1 MKIRIWLAALLTILM
16 LPHPAPLLWAQDVD
30 EVPGAYDSEEA
41 QEKAEAVV
49 SSTPLGELT
58 LPVEASDIPVVKQDG
73 TAVVGLKDDIKT
85 ESPEVLEAVSDLKAK
100 RTGFAIIVD
109 LKSDVLFDFNK
120 ADIKP
125 EAAASLAKVA
135 LIIKKKARGRVLI
148 EGHTDSIGTD
158 EYNQKLSERR
168 AEAVRRWLADRHGIN
183 PDIMAIKGWGEARP
197 AAPNTNPDG
206 SDNPAGRA
214 LNRRVVITIPTAG
227 SKDRPKT
234 P

>member
-1 MKIRIWLAALLTILM
+1 LADDVKI
-16 LPHPAPLLWAQDVD
+16 
-30 EVPGAYDSEEA
+30 
-41 QEKAEAVV
+41 
-49 SSTPLGELT
+49 
-58 LPVEASDIPVVKQDG
+58 
-73 TAVVGLKDDIKT
+73 

-148 EGHTDSIGTD
+148 EGHTDSVGTD

-183 PDIMAIKGWGEARP
+183 PDIMAVKGWGEARP
-197 AAPNTNPDG
+197 VAPNTNPDG